1 MEMSAISQLT
11 PIRTPSVNKPTP
23 AEVSQ
28 EFSSFL
34 SDAMNKVN
42 QAQVESS
49 NLADKFA
56 AGEITD
62 LHQVTVAGQKAS
74 VMLQMTMQVRNKMI
88 ESYQE
93 IMRMSI

>member
-49 NLADKFA
+49 NLADRFA

>member
-1 MEMSAISQLT
+1 MSAISQLT
-11 PIRTPSVNKPTP
+11 PIRTPSENKPTP

>member
-34 SDAMNKVN
+34 SDAMSKVN

-49 NLADKFA
+49 NLADRFA

-62 LHQVTVAGQKAS
+62 LHQLTVAGQKAS

>member
-11 PIRTPSVNKPTP
+11 PIRTPIVNKPTP

-34 SDAMNKVN
+34 SDAVNKVN

-62 LHQVTVAGQKAS
+62 LHQLTVAGQKAS

-93 IMRMSI
+93 VMRMSI

>member
-49 NLADKFA
+49 NLADRFA

-62 LHQVTVAGQKAS
+62 LHQLTVAGQKAS

>member
-34 SDAMNKVN
+34 SDSMNKVN

-62 LHQVTVAGQKAS
+62 LHQLTVAGQKAS

>member
-1 MEMSAISQLT
+1 MSAISQLT

-49 NLADKFA
+49 NLADRFA

-62 LHQVTVAGQKAS
+62 LHQLTVAGQKAS

>member
-1 MEMSAISQLT
+1 MNAISQLT

-49 NLADKFA
+49 NLADRFA

-62 LHQVTVAGQKAS
+62 LHQLTVAGQKAS

>member
-1 MEMSAISQLT
+1 MSAISQLT

-34 SDAMNKVN
+34 SDAMDKVN

-62 LHQVTVAGQKAS
+62 VHQLTVAGQKAS

>member
-34 SDAMNKVN
+34 SDSINKVN

-62 LHQVTVAGQKAS
+62 LHQLTVAGQKAS

>member
-1 MEMSAISQLT
+1 MSAISQLT

>member
-1 MEMSAISQLT
+1 MSAISQLT

-34 SDAMNKVN
+34 SDAMGKVN

-62 LHQVTVAGQKAS
+62 VHQLTVAGQKAS

>member
-34 SDAMNKVN
+34 SDAMDKVN

-62 LHQVTVAGQKAS
+62 VHQLTVAGQKAS

>member
-11 PIRTPSVNKPTP
+11 PIRTPVVNKPTP

-62 LHQVTVAGQKAS
+62 LHQVTVAGQKAT

>member
-34 SDAMNKVN
+34 SDAMDKVN

-62 LHQVTVAGQKAS
+62 VHQLTVAGQKAT

>member
-1 MEMSAISQLT
+1 MSAISQLT

-34 SDAMNKVN
+34 SDSMNKVN

-62 LHQVTVAGQKAS
+62 LHQLTVAGQKAS

>member
-1 MEMSAISQLT
+1 MEISAISQLT

-34 SDAMNKVN
+34 SDAMDKVN

-62 LHQVTVAGQKAS
+62 VHQLTVAGQKAS

>member
-1 MEMSAISQLT
+1 MSAISQLT

-34 SDAMNKVN
+34 SDAVNKVN

>member
-11 PIRTPSVNKPTP
+11 PIRTSSVNKPTP

-28 EFSSFL
+28 GFSSFL
-34 SDAMNKVN
+34 SDAMSQVN

>member
-62 LHQVTVAGQKAS
+62 LHQLTVAGQKAS

-93 IMRMSI
+93 IMRMPI

>member
-1 MEMSAISQLT
+1 MSAISQLT

-49 NLADKFA
+49 NLADRFA

>member
-34 SDAMNKVN
+34 SDAMGKVN

-62 LHQVTVAGQKAS
+62 VHQLTVAGQKAS

>member
-1 MEMSAISQLT
+1 MSAISQLT

-62 LHQVTVAGQKAS
+62 LHQLTVAGQKAS

-93 IMRMSI
+93 IMRMPI

>member
-34 SDAMNKVN
+34 SDAVNKVN

>member
-1 MEMSAISQLT
+1 MSAISQLT
-11 PIRTPSVNKPTP
+11 SIRTPSVNKPTP

-49 NLADKFA
+49 NLADRFA

>member
-34 SDAMNKVN
+34 SDAMNQVN

-62 LHQVTVAGQKAS
+62 LHQLTVAGQKAS